1 MFLQQI
7 ICYKN
12 ISVSGVVLS
21 EAVGSGDDDDGV
33 AAEEDCA
40 AAKVGHVSVE
50 EGALP
55 GELILLGDHASQ
67 DPLVTLATTS
77 RGILHP
83 GTSGRQSGGL
93 SGLIHW
99 TTSSSCDEA
108 SNKTEEKSWRLLF
121 C

>member
-12 ISVSGVVLS
+12 ISVYGVVLS

-40 AAKVGHVSVE
+40 AAKEGHVSVE

-55 GELILLGDHASQ
+55 GELVLIGNVPAN
-67 DPLVTLATTS
+67 DPLVTLPS
-77 RGILHP
+77 
-83 GTSGRQSGGL
+83 TSGR
-93 SGLIHW
+93 I
-99 TTSSSCDEA
+99 
-108 SNKTEEKSWRLLF
+108 F
-121 C
+121 